1 MIAARNVH
9 HFSRASLRNAPSHHE
24 VGVRS
29 TPSPLPR
36 LSPADFPS
44 FWGGWTTIGV
54 LSDLM
59 SDFPRGLPAKMS
71 RQPVSPTL
79 LLRYAA
85 AKPDNKDKSDGFV
98 PCNVRVSQELGNS
111 DVIEW

>member
-1 MIAARNVH
+1 MSAPIAPNVK
-9 HFSRASLRNAPSHHE
+9 AVSL
-24 VGVRS
+24 
-29 TPSPLPR
+29 R
-36 LSPADFPS
+36 LSPLETLEPFAEKV
-44 FWGGWTTIGV
+44 TTSAES
-54 LSDLM
+54 L
-59 SDFPRGLPAKMS
+59 FAA

-111 DVIEW
+111 GFIEW

>member
-1 MIAARNVH
+1 MPPPTMKLG
-9 HFSRASLRNAPSHHE
+9 SD
-24 VGVRS
+24 
-29 TPSPLPR
+29 PLPR

-59 SDFPRGLPAKMS
+59 SDFPRGLPARMS

-111 DVIEW
+111 GFIEW